1 MGADMHICKVQYF
14 HRKRQRYR
22 RISFSAAAQKAAAL
36 FVSTYFYLF
45 SLQSAKCPF
54 ERAPETKQVCALF
67 LSADR
72 TSLTDAA
79 VAESSPGCRSPPSD
93 FDFACQLKKSKLE
106 DHL

>member
-1 MGADMHICKVQYF
+1 MGADMHIWKVQYF
-14 HRKRQRYR
+14 YKKRQRYR

-54 ERAPETKQVCALF
+54 ERAPETKQVRAFF

-72 TSLTDAA
+72 TSLTNSA
-79 VAESSPGCRSPPSD
+79 VSEGSPGCRSPPSD
-93 FDFACQLKKSKLE
+93 FDFAYQLKKSKLE
-106 DHL
+106 DDL